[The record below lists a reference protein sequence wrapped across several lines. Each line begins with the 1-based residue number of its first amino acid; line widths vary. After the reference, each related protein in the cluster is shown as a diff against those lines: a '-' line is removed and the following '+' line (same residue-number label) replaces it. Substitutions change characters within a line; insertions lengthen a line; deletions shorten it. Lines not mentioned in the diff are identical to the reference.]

1 MENASKALI
10 IAGAILLAIVIIS
23 LGLVVVNNTRSVTD
37 NANLNAQEIETFN
50 NKFIAYE
57 GTNVS
62 AAKVKSLIQAAIA
75 SNSTSSSDRQIIV
88 ELKAQ
93 KSTTS
98 SGTTYSTNEVNVTP
112 ENTSVAKVSSGKTY
126 TVKLSYTKGLVS
138 KITITEE

>member
-75 SNSTSSSDRQIIV
+75 SNNTSPSDRQIKV
-88 ELKAQ
+88 DLKAQ
-93 KSTTS
+93 KSTGNTTS
-98 SGTTYSTNEVNVTP
+98 YSTNEVNVTP
-112 ENTSVAKVSSGKTY
+112 ENTSVSKVSAGKTY